1 MAGGDQDVIKVVEK
15 AIDLLEVLSRSKS
28 GLSVSELAKSMG
40 LPKTTVF
47 RLLSTL
53 RAKKYVEKVPN
64 GDDYQLSVKVLALG
78 TGILDRMDLRG
89 VARPYIEELA
99 RQTKEVVHLAVFD
112 AEEVVYIDKVESLDH
127 PIRIYS
133 QIGRRV
139 EAHCTGLGKIFLSA
153 LSDADMDDYIARRG
167 LPRRTATTITEPA
180 RLKRELAD
188 IRKKRYGIDESE
200 NEEGI
205 RCVAAPIFA
214 NGGKTIG
221 AISVSGP
228 VIYVTKQRLPELITR
243 VTATAESISRSL
255 GFEA

>member
-1 MAGGDQDVIKVVEK
+1 M
-15 AIDLLEVLSRSKS
+15 
-28 GLSVSELAKSMG
+28 
-40 LPKTTVF
+40 
-47 RLLSTL
+47 
-53 RAKKYVEKVPN
+53 PN

-89 VARPYIEELA
+89 IARPYIEELA

-139 EAHCTGLGKIFLSA
+139 AAHCTGLGKIFLSA
-153 LSDADMDDYIARRG
+153 MSDAEIDDYIARRG
-167 LPRRTATTITEPA
+167 LPRRTATTITDPA
-180 RLKRELAD
+180 SLKRELAG
-188 IRKKRYGIDESE
+188 IRERKYGIDESE

-205 RCVAAPIFA
+205 RCVAAPIFGS
-214 NGGKTIG
+214 GGKTVG

-228 VIYVTKQRLPELITR
+228 VIYVTKQRLPELIPR
-243 VTATAESISRSL
+243 VTATAENISRSL
-255 GFEA
+255 GFGA